1 MSNKDFK
8 ENLKNSIKEIKK
20 LVDNNYLFADDDD
33 KNIKIEIEIKIEH
46 KQKPFKNF
54 LFKK

>member
-8 ENLKNSIKEIKK
+8 ENYNNSIKEIKEFM
-20 LVDNNYLFADDDD
+20 DNNYLFADDD

-46 KQKPFKNF
+46 KPKPFKNF